1 MANIAISDLG
11 VMLFVKELASDAKY
25 KYFLPVKAAP
35 ATGSAPNQIEV
46 TEFDSPYHQYILDRQ
61 QTPAYDFTYNY
72 SITNFQR
79 AQTYLDGKTT
89 KEFLMLF
96 SNKSAWTFTGVG
108 DTWTDAVSTGS
119 PVNGMISIAVSKK
132 EWISDATTLVD
143 ASTIPVDKFNPFAE
157 GNQIQLGV
165 IGNQSVAVGGEIT
178 IPVYISPLDATI
190 SATSGDIT
198 DVTVAV
204 SGANITITG
213 ASVGEAIITVT
224 ATKDGFV
231 EASQKFV
238 VSVTAA

>member
-1 MANIAISDLG
+1 MADIAISDLG

-35 ATGSAPNQIEV
+35 ATGSASNQMEV
-46 TEFDSPYHQYILDRQ
+46 TEFDSPYHQYILDRE
-61 QTPAYDFTYNY
+61 QTPPYDYTYNY
-72 SITNFQR
+72 TITNFQR
-79 AQTYLDGKTT
+79 AKTYLDGKTT

-96 SNKSAWTFTGVG
+96 SDKSAWTFTGIG
-108 DTWTDAVSTGS
+108 DTWTDAVSMGS

-132 EWISDATTLVD
+132 DWVSDATTLVD
-143 ASTIPVDKFNPFAE
+143 STSIPIGKFNPFSE
-157 GNQIQLGV
+157 GNQIQLGA
-165 IGNQSVAVGGEIT
+165 IGNQSVAVGANIT

-224 ATKDGFV
+224 ATKDGYV

-238 VSVTAA
+238 VTVTAT